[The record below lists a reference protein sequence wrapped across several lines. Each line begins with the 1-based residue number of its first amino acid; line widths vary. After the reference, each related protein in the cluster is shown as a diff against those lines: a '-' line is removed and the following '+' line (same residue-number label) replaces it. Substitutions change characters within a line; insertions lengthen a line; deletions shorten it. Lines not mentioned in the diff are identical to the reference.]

1 MRQSWTPPPP
11 WPCWKP
17 TSYPKKLS
25 VNPLGCW
32 MGHSMLG
39 VLNAGQSFSGKVPA
53 GMVLVGDQGDSL
65 LFERRELTI
74 RAFFFFFFFSPLF
87 LSFSFFFPLYF
98 FPPFPIFSLPL
109 PLFSP
114 FKILLYSFFIF
125 FLFPFFYPFFFFL
138 SSFSFLKY
146 FFCSILG

>member
-87 LSFSFFFPLYF
+87 LSFSFFFPFISFPLSPFFLCLCLFSLLLKFFFIPFLYF
-98 FPPFPIFSLPL
+98 FF
-109 PLFSP
+109 
-114 FKILLYSFFIF
+114 
-125 FLFPFFYPFFFFL
+125 FPFFTPFSFFFL
-138 SSFSFLKY
+138 LFL
-146 FFCSILG
+146 F